1 MFEWYDFLARH
12 RFAGHLVSMSGI
24 IMRCQ
29 GSHRDVSYNA
39 LIYHGIVIISEDTRN
54 WGIRWPP
61 LGDAILSCNKLID
74 KKIKKPV

>member
-1 MFEWYDFLARH
+1 VGKWG
-12 RFAGHLVSMSGI
+12 AGISEHEGNML
-24 IMRCQ
+24 
-29 GSHRDVSYNA
+29 
-39 LIYHGIVIISEDTRN
+39 IISYIFNVLEVMRN